1 MEKRPMICPACN
13 SKYEESITFCPKD
26 GTALVPDDSQVQSR
40 EGQILAERYRIVRML
55 GEGGMGEV
63 YEAEHIYIK
72 KRVALKL
79 LRNEITSNAEAVT
92 RFHQEALA
100 ASTIGHDNIVAID
113 DFGRLPDGSVYLTM
127 EYLAGEPLSDLMLKG
142 RLEPGRSLEIIM
154 QICRGLAAAHSKGII
169 HRDMKP
175 ENVSI
180 VADKDGRDLA
190 KILDFGIA
198 KVTSADSGENL
209 TRTGTI
215 FGTPHYMSPEQ
226 AMGRQLDHRTDIYS
240 VGVIMYEL
248 FTGTV
253 PFKAE
258 SFMGILTQH
267 ITALPQ
273 NPRTC
278 APDREI
284 HPEIER
290 IILTAMA
297 KEPEKRYPSMVEL
310 LEDLQNVKQTVT
322 GMGAPAPAAAAGGGW
337 GTTAGTQARPV
348 ATPPPAAATP
358 APTLMPSQGLQATP
372 APPGPTGAMP
382 ATPAPGTAPPPGTG
396 AMPVSQAAHVSSTS
410 LPPGQISVTQPSGG
424 GGGKMVAIIVV
435 VLLLLGG
442 GGAAAYFL
450 VLQKGG
456 DSESSGDA
464 VAQADGSDDMA
475 ADDMAAGDMAAG
487 DMAAG
492 DMAADDMAAGDMAAD
507 DMAADDMAAGDMAA
521 GDMAVALPT
530 PMSRDAQGGD
540 DMAADTVAI
549 RLVTRP
555 RGASVT
561 KDGDEVCRTPCSVKV
576 AAGSS
581 ETYLLQRSGYHD
593 KSVAVS
599 SNGSRSLSFRLRRD
613 RRPVAARYRRP
624 PRRRA
629 THPVMRRHTYRP
641 PPMRRRASSS
651 NPFAAGID

>member
-1 MEKRPMICPACN
+1 
-13 SKYEESITFCPKD
+13 
-26 GTALVPDDSQVQSR
+26 
-40 EGQILAERYRIVRML
+40 
-55 GEGGMGEV
+55 
-63 YEAEHIYIK
+63 
-72 KRVALKL
+72 
-79 LRNEITSNAEAVT
+79 
-92 RFHQEALA
+92 
-100 ASTIGHDNIVAID
+100 
-113 DFGRLPDGSVYLTM
+113 
-127 EYLAGEPLSDLMLKG
+127 
-142 RLEPGRSLEIIM
+142 
-154 QICRGLAAAHSKGII
+154 
-169 HRDMKP
+169 
-175 ENVSI
+175 
-180 VADKDGRDLA
+180 
-190 KILDFGIA
+190 
-198 KVTSADSGENL
+198 
-209 TRTGTI
+209 
-215 FGTPHYMSPEQ
+215 
-226 AMGRQLDHRTDIYS
+226 

-322 GMGAPAPAAAAGGGW
+322 GMGTPAPAAATGGGW

-358 APTLMPSQGLQATP
+358 APTLMPSQGPQASP
-372 APPGPTGAMP
+372 VPPSHTGAMP

-396 AMPVSQAAHVSSTS
+396 AMPAGQAAHVSSTS

-424 GGGKMVAIIVV
+424 GSGKMVAIIVV

-450 VLQKGG
+450 VLQKDG
-456 DSESSGDA
+456 DSQQSSDA
-464 VAQADGSDDMA
+464 VAQADG
-475 ADDMAAGDMAAG
+475 DDMAAGDMAAG

-492 DMAADDMAAGDMAAD
+492 DMAADDMAAD
-507 DMAADDMAAGDMAA
+507 DMAA

-581 ETYLLQRSGYHD
+581 ETYLLKRNGYHE

-599 SNGSRSLSFRLRRD
+599 SNGPRSLSFRLRRD

-629 THPVMRRHTYRP
+629 MHHVMRRRHTYRP
-641 PPMRRRASSS
+641 PPMRRRASTS